1 MKTMK
6 INSDLIRELRNRHG
20 MSQEALAEAAGLSA
34 RTVQRL
40 ERGGLASMETAMAL
54 AAVFET
60 DTLALEDTGREQARL
75 FEGIARGYRLGMAG
89 VALGALAAVAGIG
102 LDFAAGGTSAAQA
115 GLWLG
120 LIGLATGAVSALLGW
135 LAHRQRRNLP
145 DGGARS
151 RPSGTSDDRTS
162 L

>member
-1 MKTMK
+1 MK

-34 RTVQRL
+34 RTIQRL

-54 AAVFET
+54 AAVFDT
-60 DTLALEDTGREQARL
+60 DTGALEDTGLEQARL
-75 FEGIARGYRLGMAG
+75 LRRTEQGYRFGMAG
-89 VALGALAAVAGIG
+89 VALGAVGAVTGIG

-120 LIGLATGAVSALLGW
+120 LIGLATGSVSALLGW
-135 LAHRQRRNLP
+135 LVQRQRRNLP
-145 DGGARS
+145 DVGARPG
-151 RPSGTSDDRTS
+151 PSETRGGRTS
-162 L
+162 